1 MSDTQRSREFA
12 GVLFGL
18 AAYTTWG
25 VAPAYWKGVSEVSP
39 IELLA
44 NRVFWSF
51 GIAIV
56 LLWLTNSFGVFR
68 AAFTTPRQLLPV
80 AGAAFLLAGNWLVF
94 IYAVS
99 VDQVV
104 ATSLGYY
111 LNPLLNVVL
120 GLAVLGERLRPVQW
134 VAVAIASTGIAIYV
148 YALGELPWISVCLAG
163 SFALYGL
170 VRKMAP
176 VDPIVGFGIEM
187 SVLFLPC
194 LGVVFW
200 LASTG
205 KAQIPFGEF
214 PRDAYIAGSGVITA
228 LPLICFNAAA
238 KRLPLVTVG
247 ILQYIAPSMTLG
259 LAVLV
264 WGEPFQAVHAWTF
277 GAVWV
282 ALAIFTTEAIY
293 QARSVSRASGVPSQ
307 TRR

>member
-1 MSDTQRSREFA
+1 VSDPKRSRESA

-25 VAPAYWKGVSEVSP
+25 VAPAYWRVVSEVSP
-39 IELLA
+39 VELLA
-44 NRVFWSF
+44 NRVFWSLA
-51 GIAIV
+51 IAVV
-56 LLWLTNSFGVFR
+56 LLGVSKSFGTFR
-68 AAFTTPRQLLPV
+68 AAFATPRQVFPV
-80 AGAAFLLAGNWLVF
+80 AIAAFLLGGNWLVF

-120 GLAVLGERLRPVQW
+120 GFAVLGERLRPVQW
-134 VAVAIASTGIAIYV
+134 VAVAIAATGIAIYV
-148 YALGELPWISVCLAG
+148 YTLGELPWISVCLAG

-170 VRKMAP
+170 VRKVAP
-176 VDPIVGFGIEM
+176 VEPIVGFSIEM

-194 LGVVFW
+194 LAVVLW
-200 LASTG
+200 LRSTG
-205 KAQIPFGEF
+205 AAQLPFGNV
-214 PRDAYIAGSGVITA
+214 PMDAYIAGSGIITA

-277 GAVWV
+277 GAVGV
-282 ALAIFTTEAIY
+282 ALAIFTAEAIY
-293 QARSVSRASGVPSQ
+293 QSRDARA
-307 TRR
+307 T